1 MRKLT
6 YYIGTTLDGYASGPA
21 GEIDFYPV
29 SEDHLA
35 FMVAEYPEVLPVH
48 IRSELGVE
56 AENRR
61 FDTIVMGRTTY
72 APAIEMGITS
82 PYSHLRQYVASTT
95 MRHSPD
101 PEITIVGD
109 ALATVREL
117 KQQEDGGL
125 DVYLAGG
132 GQLAGSVRD
141 EIDELIVKVYP
152 VLAGRGIPMFTGDFV
167 PRRFELTDQRS
178 FESGTVV
185 LSYMR
190 TDGD

>member
-6 YYIGTTLDGYASGPA
+6 YYIGTTLDGYAAGPG

-35 FMVAEYPEVLPVH
+35 YMVDEYPEVLPGH
-48 IRSELGVE
+48 IRAELGVE
-56 AENRR
+56 TANRR

-72 APAIEMGITS
+72 AVEPEITS
-82 PYSHLRQYVASTT
+82 PYPHLRQYVASTT

-101 PEITIVGD
+101 PEVTIVGD
-109 ALATVREL
+109 ALETVREL
-117 KQQEDGGL
+117 KQEEGL

-152 VLAGRGIPMFTGDFV
+152 VLAGHGIAMFTGDFV
-167 PRRFELTDQRS
+167 PRRFALTDQRS

-185 LSYMR
+185 LSYVR
-190 TDGD
+190 TDVGRAA

>member
-6 YYIGTTLDGYASGPA
+6 YYIGTTLDGYAAGPG

-35 FMVAEYPEVLPVH
+35 YMVEEYPEVLPTHV
-48 IRSELGVE
+48 RAELG
-56 AENRR
+56 ADGANRR
-61 FDTIVMGRTTY
+61 FDTILMGRTTY
-72 APAIEMGITS
+72 APAVEQGLTS

-95 MRHSPD
+95 MHHSPD
-101 PEITIVGD
+101 PDVTVVTD

-117 KQQEDGGL
+117 KQEDGL

-132 GQLAGSVRD
+132 GRLAGSVRD

-152 VLAGRGIPMFTGDFV
+152 VLAGQGVSMFAGDFV
-167 PRRFELTDQRS
+167 PRRFDLTDQHS
-178 FESGTVV
+178 FSSGVVV
-185 LSYMR
+185 LSYTR
-190 TDGD
+190 TDQA

>member
-1 MRKLT
+1 VRKLT
-6 YYIGTTLDGYASGPA
+6 YYIGTTLDGHAAGPG

-35 FMVAEYPEVLPVH
+35 FMVSEYPEVLPAHV
-48 IRSELGVE
+48 RAGLGVE
-56 AENRR
+56 AENQR

-72 APAIEMGITS
+72 VPAVEQGITS

-95 MRHSPD
+95 MHHSPD
-101 PEITIVGD
+101 PKVAIVSD

-117 KQQEDGGL
+117 KQEDGGL

-152 VLAGRGIPMFTGDFV
+152 VLAGRGISMFAGDFV

-178 FESGTVV
+178 FESGVVV
-185 LSYMR
+185 LSYVR